1 MMSRTAS
8 LFTRIVS
15 VCFISCILAFAG
27 AALYACGPDH
37 EQAIRDS
44 LTQELDSIKNLDESF
59 VSDLESASGVSD
71 LEEFGIDPKE
81 FFTSYL
87 SGFDYTIDEVAV
99 DGETASATV
108 TLTAKSYTEF
118 NDAIQSNLDA
128 LVSDDSLYTLSEEE
142 VYSRIG
148 QTVMD
153 TIDGL
158 SPVQTAPITISYELI
173 DNTWTPTEESQ
184 AAIDEAL
191 MAS

>member
-8 LFTRIVS
+8 LYARIVS
-15 VCFISCILAFAG
+15 VCFISCILVFAG
-27 AALYACGPDH
+27 AVLSACGPDH

-44 LTQELDSIKNLDESF
+44 LTQELDSIKNLDEAF
-59 VSDLESASGVSD
+59 VADLESASGVSA

-108 TLTAKSYTEF
+108 TLTTKSYTEL

-142 VYSRIG
+142 VYAKIG

-158 SPVQTAPITISYELI
+158 SPVQTEPITIAYELI
-173 DNTWTPTEESQ
+173 DRTWTPTEESQ

-191 MAS
+191 MTS